1 MTDFEYKKDLL
12 TVHHSGQEIPDRVP
26 TVTIK
31 KSTRDTTA
39 GIDSVRSSYIPTSGQ
54 VGLLTYFH
62 LFSSAKASAT
72 LALVDR
78 GGTFDR
84 FIIGTAAEVGN
95 KEVTLQGDWKRP
107 IHAIRGTFNVYN
119 VGGSIGAA
127 TESITH
133 SWEVVKL

>member
-1 MTDFEYKKDLL
+1 MTDFEYAKNLL
-12 TVHHSGQEIPDRVP
+12 TVHHSGQEVPDRVP

-31 KSTRDTTA
+31 KSTTNTTA
-39 GIDSVRSSYIPTSGQ
+39 SVNTVRSSYIPTQGQ

-84 FIIGTAAEVGN
+84 FTVGTSVEMESKEKIVQGN
-95 KEVTLQGDWKRP
+95 WKNP
-107 IHAIRGTFNVYN
+107 IHVIRGTFNVYN
-119 VGGSIGAA
+119 VGGSIGA
-127 TESITH
+127 TNESITH